1 MNTLVNVARYHLVN
15 RIQYVLLPAGWL
27 AFIFVVNL
35 VIFRIIEPPA
45 SGSHTGALASIFIIF
60 LAIGVQSMVQLLPF
74 ALTLG
79 MSRRTYYLG
88 TALLVAGLALVYG
101 LAITLLQEIER
112 ATGGWGVHMSFFRV
126 GFILNGPWYQ
136 TWLTAFVGLVLL
148 FVYGMWFGL
157 IYRRWG
163 FVGLMAFIVAQIT
176 VLLAA
181 ALAVTW
187 AHVWNGF
194 GHFFTSLSAVG
205 LTGVLAA
212 LALVLVSGGLGTIR
226 RITV

>member
-1 MNTLVNVARYHLVN
+1 
-15 RIQYVLLPAGWL
+15 
-27 AFIFVVNL
+27 
-35 VIFRIIEPPA
+35 
-45 SGSHTGALASIFIIF
+45 
-60 LAIGVQSMVQLLPF
+60 
-74 ALTLG
+74 
-79 MSRRTYYLG
+79 
-88 TALLVAGLALVYG
+88 VYG
-101 LAITLLQEIER
+101 LAIALLQEIER
-112 ATGGWGVHMSFFRV
+112 ATGGWGVHLSFFRV
-126 GFILNGPWYQ
+126 SFILNGPWYQ

-176 VLLAA
+176 VLLVA

-194 GHFFTSLSAVG
+194 GHFFTTLSAVG

-212 LALVLVSGGLGTIR
+212 LALVLASGGLGTIR